1 MKFVLS
7 SEMEEEVLMGVGA
20 GGNTVKLTKQLDP
33 REALGRVLHDSG
45 LDVVRTV
52 LDHMPSDRLLPP
64 GA

>member
-7 SEMEEEVLMGVGA
+7 SEMKEEVLMGVDA

-45 LDVVRTV
+45 LDAVHTV
-52 LDHMPSDRLLPP
+52 LDHMPSDGLLTP